1 MDLLTPVE
9 RSIDGLLVLEVD
21 ANFQLVSRLDAKR
34 ARWTPQG
41 WELTEG
47 FVRQVVNGNR
57 MDSRAFDRTL
67 VRMPEHVDDFT
78 NVQTP
83 PEFMSFR
90 ELRAYVQKLQ
100 ETGHRAGKYIVELY
114 SKLSFP
120 LVHLIMALVAIPFAL
135 ISPRSGGRALGIGI
149 AIVISVGYWVV
160 HYMAIA
166 FAKADLLPPFL
177 AAWTANIVFAGL
189 GTALFLRART

>member
-1 MDLLTPVE
+1 M
-9 RSIDGLLVLEVD
+9 S
-21 ANFQLVSRLDAKR
+21 
-34 ARWTPQG
+34 
-41 WELTEG
+41 
-47 FVRQVVNGNR
+47 
-57 MDSRAFDRTL
+57 
-67 VRMPEHVDDFT
+67 EHVDDFT
-78 NVQTP
+78 YVQTP
-83 PEFMSFR
+83 PEYMSFR
-90 ELRAYVQKLQ
+90 ELRAYVQKLR
-100 ETGHRAGKYIVELY
+100 ETGHRTGKYIVELY

-160 HYMAIA
+160 HYMAVA

-177 AAWTANIVFAGL
+177 AAWTANVVFAGL